1 MFMRR
6 MVRPFAWFAA
16 IAAALPGC
24 VLAQQRVTITG
35 RVTSD
40 SAVPLRGASVF
51 EKGKSGGATT
61 GIDGHFSIT
70 VVTDS
75 VQGRSLMLSA
85 RRIGYRQIDK
95 PVLLTASVVSVDF
108 ALTPIPHQL
117 SEVVV
122 TGEGTTTMRQKLGS
136 TVSSVNGENIV
147 STHEPNLVNAL
158 AAQASNVEVTSQ
170 SGDPGAGASMLIRG
184 FKSIEGSGQ
193 PLFIV
198 DGSPVNND
206 ALSTVDGP
214 NGGTVTTDRV
224 ADINPNDIESI
235 EVLKGAAAAS
245 IYGTRAAQGVV
256 LITTKGGKAGP
267 TRYALRSSYS
277 FDKVTKGIPL
287 QRKYG
292 QGDND
297 SAAVCRARGCT
308 LTLNSWGPQ
317 LPADTPTYDHFG
329 ELFHTGHL
337 LDANLD
343 ISGGDERR
351 SFFLSVGRMNHDG
364 TILGPDSHFDR
375 TSIRLKA
382 GQKLGSR
389 LRLSGNVAFAK
400 SLGGFVEHGDNQDG
414 IVLGSTRTPPEF
426 NNQQYLDP
434 KNGQHRSYIY
444 PEPTDITASRR
455 FSNPFWMIHND
466 LATSNLSRTFGNLNF
481 EYVPASWLSVKYWL
495 GLDQYS
501 ENRLEGF
508 PASSASFPTGA
519 VYQGIYTNTE
529 IDHNLLISASRT
541 FSPSVSAN
549 LTLGQNLNSRHFQR
563 IQDLGQDISGSV
575 LTVSAAANVTS
586 MNNETLVHTQSYF
599 AQLGLD
605 LLDQLYLLGALRD
618 DGSSTFGPNNR
629 HSLFPKASVAWN
641 ATRLIGEH
649 SWLSFVKL
657 RLAYGEAGREPNP
670 YQILTGYDPAVFA
683 GNGGLVTSLTEGQ
696 DSLRPERTTELEAG
710 IDVGLFSG
718 YTDESITYYRSRT
731 SDAIFAVPVPGS
743 NGFGQQERNAAT
755 IENHGLELALN
766 VHAPQGS
773 ALRWEVGLMWAHNAN
788 RVLSLRG
795 VNVLGFNDGEFASAV
810 LPGYS
815 VGSFYMGDFVRCRY
829 GQTNVRTDEAGNA
842 LDINAYCRAHDA
854 PNGALFVDASGY
866 PIADNDTAYV
876 QGHSTPD
883 WTGSV
888 RTAITLFHKVQVAA
902 LVDVRHGGQAWNGTR
917 GALYNFGTHKDT
929 EHRDTPGVIG
939 TDVLRGPVVG
949 PGAGMSVALG
959 QAWFEGLGSAFNGPS
974 AQFVEAAGYTKVRE
988 ISVTY
993 TLSDA
998 FVRRTM
1004 NLSSVELRLAGRN
1017 LHTWSSYRGL
1027 DPEMSIA
1034 GPAAPGGGADW
1045 FNSPQTRSFVVS
1057 VGLNR

>member
-1 MFMRR
+1 MRR
-6 MVRPFAWFAA
+6 MGRPFAWFAA
-16 IAAALPGC
+16 IAALPAC

-40 SAVPLRGASVF
+40 SGAPLRGASVF
-51 EKGKSGGATT
+51 EEGKSGGATT
-61 GIDGHFSIT
+61 GIDGKYSIT
-70 VVTDS
+70 VTGASDTG
-75 VQGRSLMLSA
+75 QSLLLSA
-85 RRIGYRQIDK
+85 RRIGYRQITK
-95 PVLLTASVVSVDF
+95 AVTLTASTMSVDF
-108 ALTPIPHQL
+108 ALGPIPHQL
-117 SEVVV
+117 SELVV

-136 TVSSVNGENIV
+136 AVSSVNGENIV
-147 STHEPNLVNAL
+147 GTHEPNLVNAL
-158 AAQASNVEVTSQ
+158 AAQAPNIEVTSQ
-170 SGDPGAGASMLIRG
+170 SGDPGAGASILIRG

-206 ALSTVDGP
+206 ALSTIDTP
-214 NGGTVTTDRV
+214 NRGTVTTNRI
-224 ADINPNDIESI
+224 ADVNPNDIESI

-267 TRYALRSSYS
+267 TRYELRSSYS
-277 FDKVTKGIPL
+277 FDNVTKGIPL
-287 QRKYG
+287 QRTYG

-297 SAAVCRARGCT
+297 TAAVCLARGCT
-308 LTLNSWGPQ
+308 LTLDSWGPQ
-317 LPADTPTYDHFG
+317 LPAGTPTYDHFG

-351 SFFLSVGRMNHDG
+351 NFFLSVGRMNHDG
-364 TILGPDSHFDR
+364 TILGPGSHLDR

-382 GQKLGSR
+382 AQELGSR

-400 SLGGFVEHGDNQDG
+400 SLGGFAEHGDNQDG
-414 IVLGSTRTPPEF
+414 IMLGSARTPPEF
-426 NNQQYLDP
+426 NNRQYLDSES
-434 KNGQHRSYIY
+434 GQHRSYVY
-444 PEPTDITASRR
+444 PEPTEITASRR

-466 LATSNLSRTFGNLNF
+466 VATSNLSRTFGNLNL
-481 EYVPASWLSVKYWL
+481 EYVPASWLSIKYWL

-508 PASSASFPTGA
+508 PASSATFPTGG
-519 VYQGIYTNTE
+519 VYQGIYTNSE

-541 FSPSVSAN
+541 FSPSFSAN

-563 IQDLGQDISGSV
+563 SQDLGLDISGSV

-586 MNNETLVHTQSYF
+586 MNNETLVHSQSYF

-618 DGSSTFGPNNR
+618 DGSSTFGPDNR
-629 HSLFPKASVAWN
+629 HSLFPKASIAWN
-641 ATRLIGEH
+641 ATRLVGEH
-649 SWLSFVKL
+649 SWLPFVKL
-657 RLAYGEAGREPNP
+657 RMAYGEAGREPSP
-670 YQILTGYDPAVFA
+670 YQILTGYDPAILA
-683 GNGGLVTSLTEGQ
+683 GNGGLVTSFTKGQ
-696 DSLRPERTTELEAG
+696 DSLRPERTTEFEAG
-710 IDVGLFSG
+710 IDFGLFNG
-718 YTDESITYYRSRT
+718 NTDESITYYRSRT
-731 SDAIFAVPVPGS
+731 SDAIFAVPLPVS
-743 NGFGQQERNAAT
+743 DGFGQQERNAAT

-766 VHAPQGS
+766 VHALQRS
-773 ALRWEVGLMWAHNAN
+773 ALPLEVGLMWARNAN

-795 VNVLGFNDGEFASAV
+795 VNVLAFNDGEFASVV

-815 VGSFYMGDFVRCRY
+815 IGSFYMGDFVRCRY
-829 GQTNVRTDEAGNA
+829 GHANVHFNDSGDAT
-842 LDINAYCRAHDA
+842 DINAYCKAHGA
-854 PNGALFVDASGY
+854 PNGALYVDASGY
-866 PIADNDTAYV
+866 PIPDNDTSYV

-888 RTAITLFHKVQVAA
+888 RTAITLFHKLQVTA
-902 LVDVRHGGQAWNGTR
+902 LVDVRHGGQIWNGTR

-929 EHRDTPGVIG
+929 ERRDAPGVIG

-949 PGAGMSVALG
+949 PGAGMPVDLG
-959 QAWFEGLGSAFNGPS
+959 QSWFTGLGSAFNGPG
-974 AQFVEAAGYTKVRE
+974 AQFVEAGGYTKLRE
-988 ISVTY
+988 IAVAY
-993 TLSDA
+993 TSSGA
-998 FVRRTM
+998 FVRRTL
-1004 NLSSVELRLAGRN
+1004 NLSGVEIRVAGRN
-1017 LHTWSSYRGL
+1017 LRTWSSYTGI

-1045 FNSPQTRSFVVS
+1045 FNSPQTRSFVIS
-1057 VGLNR
+1057 VGLSR